1 MFFLLYLTI
10 YKYIMKAN
18 DLSYQQAYNFKAHQ
32 KKLKEIQKTPTK
44 RLDNRLPDIF
54 LNKRK
59 KKGYDNLW
67 RDYRV
72 NKENQFLLNRLI
84 EIKSK
89 HGDGSK
95 PDKKAENKED
105 ESGIIDKSG
114 SDERLKQKVN
124 QGIGSKGSRSVP
136 RRSNKLDPL

>member
-1 MFFLLYLTI
+1 
-10 YKYIMKAN
+10 MKAN
-18 DLSYQQAYNFKAHQ
+18 DLSYQQAYNLKLHQ

-59 KKGYDNLW
+59 KKGYDTLW
-67 RDYRV
+67 RDYKV

-89 HGDGSK
+89 HENSSK
-95 PDKKAENKED
+95 PEGSLDNREA
-105 ESGIIDKSG
+105 ESGLFDKSG
-114 SDERLKQKVN
+114 SAERLKQKFNPV
-124 QGIGSKGSRSVP
+124 KGPVGARSVP

>member
-1 MFFLLYLTI
+1 
-10 YKYIMKAN
+10 MKNN
-18 DLSYQQAYNFKAHQ
+18 DLSFQQAYNLKAHQ

-59 KKGYDNLW
+59 KKGYDTLW
-67 RDYRV
+67 RDYKV

-89 HGDGSK
+89 HTEVSKIDSSRENGEAKSDHNENTEKIEKFRKKMYDGPAGSK
-95 PDKKAENKED
+95 
-105 ESGIIDKSG
+105 
-114 SDERLKQKVN
+114 
-124 QGIGSKGSRSVP
+124 SVP
-136 RRSNKLDPL
+136 RRNTKLDPL